1 MKFFQEKAFTLAE
14 VLITLG
20 IIGIIAVMVIP
31 TIFASAQNAEYY
43 NRFLKTYSTLIN
55 VSNSVLAD
63 YNGDLYNQF
72 NNAGELM
79 QAFASHLNVQ
89 KTCLTN
95 AETNCWSLASKSIL
109 SGKASLSSIASISAT
124 YTNDPAMILT
134 DGTEL
139 RFTTAG
145 WTKTCDFAFQNYS
158 ITATTTAGASKI
170 ACDTVFADI
179 NGEKGPNRFGRD
191 IFYFIIYRN
200 RPVLADGVRGTQT
213 WLNGG
218 AGRYDTYCDETVTT
232 ALWQGGQGCGGKI
245 FTEGGMNY

>member
-31 TIFASAQNAEYY
+31 TIFANAQNAEYY

-72 NNAGELM
+72 NSAGELM

-95 AETNCWSLASKSIL
+95 SETNCWSLASKYTL
-109 SGKASLSSIASISAT
+109 SGGAQISSIASISAT
-124 YTNDPAMILT
+124 YANDPAMILA
-134 DGTEL
+134 DGTEI
-139 RFTTAG
+139 RFTAAA
-145 WTKTCDFAFQNYS
+145 WTKACNFANQNYS
-158 ITATTTAGASKI
+158 LTATTTAGASKI
-170 ACDTVFADI
+170 SCDTLFADI

-191 IFYFIIYRN
+191 VFYFVVYRD
-200 RPVLADGVRGTQT
+200 RPILADGVRGTQS

-218 AGRYDTYCDETVTT
+218 AGRYDTSCNTTITT
-232 ALWQGGQGCGGKI
+232 ASWNAGQSCGGKI